1 MDKFEIDI
9 KGLIF
14 FVLRKSVYIILS
26 IVICAG
32 AGYMYANSLTPL
44 FTASASLYVNNFSE
58 NVQEQVKK
66 INGSDVATAKSL
78 VSTYLEFLKSSKVL
92 DEVSNQLGNKYS
104 TEQIRSM
111 MSANAMNE
119 TEIFQI
125 NITNPDKSV
134 ATEIVNALAEKAPQI
149 IQGYIKGSSVEVVD
163 YAKEPWAKS
172 FPSFKKYIMLGG
184 VAGGAVSFV
193 IVVLIFLFN
202 SKISSRE
209 DIEKLFTAP
218 VIGEIPNFMQ
228 SDTSHD
234 KYHYAYYKR
243 AQSGTERRV
252 GSGNDRQ
259 SVKKKK

>member
-9 KGLIF
+9 KGLIL
-14 FVLRKSVYIILS
+14 FVLSKAVYIILS
-26 IVICAG
+26 IAICAG
-32 AGYMYANSLTPL
+32 VGYMYAKSLTPL

-78 VSTYLEFLKSSKVL
+78 VSTYLEFLRSSKVL
-92 DEVSNQLGNKYS
+92 DEISNQLDKEYS
-104 TEQIRSM
+104 AEQIRSM

-125 NITNPDKSV
+125 NITNPNKSV
-134 ATEIVNALAEKAPQI
+134 ATEIVNAIAEKAPQI

-163 YAKEPWAKS
+163 YAKEPWSKS
-172 FPSFKKYIMLGG
+172 FPSYKKYIMLGG
-184 VAGGAVSFV
+184 FAGGAISFV

-202 SKISSRE
+202 SKIGSRE

-228 SDTSHD
+228 SDTGHD

-243 AQSGTERRV
+243 TNDETERRE
-252 GSGNDRQ
+252 GGDDEQ
-259 SVKKKK
+259 IVKKKR